1 MEPNSMA
8 NVDASLSQFQAKVNA
23 AKTFQSQGV
32 TSAELASYME
42 KVVSPA
48 AVALLEAAVGDRHNL
63 EDNDQLVIHY
73 TSMANLFQM
82 LQQGYLRLYDTGN
95 TNDPQEGDYFNKHA
109 SIPSYIEWTRSSPTG
124 PAYVASFIVSDPTKR
139 RCDDLVYWRTYG
151 DSARGCSIE
160 FFASGRDI
168 KKVRY
173 GEHEISKTISTLDPL
188 LQQIR
193 PLTQLPAPIGESV
206 RRFLTEAIDNTLR
219 YLYKSEDFKYE
230 QECRL
235 VVLQEQLDSSLIK
248 FDTRREHNGIAAVRH
263 YYRDSR
269 LTLKSMLGRSGATIT
284 LGPAALNQPN
294 IINALKIAFRQLE
307 VYGTVAKCS
316 EIFFQAS

>member
-8 NVDASLSQFQAKVNA
+8 NVNASLSQFQAKVNA
-23 AKTFQSQGV
+23 AKIFQSQGV

-42 KVVSPA
+42 NVVSPA
-48 AVALLEAAVGDRHNL
+48 AVALLETAVGDRHNL

-82 LQQGYLRLYDTGN
+82 LQEGYMRLYDTGN

-109 SIPSYIEWTRSSPTG
+109 SIPSDIAWTRYSPTG
-124 PAYVASFIVSDPTKR
+124 PAYVASFIVSDPTER

-160 FFASGRDI
+160 FLASGRDI

-173 GEHEISKTISTLDPL
+173 GEHEIRETISALDPL

-206 RRFLTEAIDNTLR
+206 RGFLTEAIDNTLQ
-219 YLYKSEDFKYE
+219 YLYKSEDFEYE

-235 VVLQEQLDSSLIK
+235 VVLEEQLEPGLIK

-263 YYRDSR
+263 YYRDPR
-269 LTLKSMLGRSGATIT
+269 LTLKSMLERSGATIT
-284 LGPAALNQPN
+284 LGPAALNRPN
-294 IINALKIAFRQLE
+294 IINALNIAFRQLE
-307 VYGTVAKCS
+307 VYGTVTKCS